1 MSAAQNLD
9 TVTTRLVGPLDGDA
23 IAAQWAIAEPML
35 ARALER
41 DDWKMKPDQL
51 YEQIAAGMM
60 GLYLAQDFA
69 TGETLAAMACEVQDY
84 PNARVFS
91 IAYCGGREAW
101 RWAGV
106 AIAEFEREAARL
118 GCHTVRIPGRKGWG
132 RVFPDYRETHRVF
145 ERRIA

>member
-1 MSAAQNLD
+1 MSAAPNMD
-9 TVTTRLVGPLDGDA
+9 MVTTRLVGPLDGDA
-23 IAAQWAIAEPML
+23 IAAQWAVAEPML

-41 DDWKMKPDQL
+41 EGWKMKPDQL
-51 YEQIAAGMM
+51 HSQIAEGLM

-69 TGETLAAMACEVQDY
+69 TGETLAAMACEVQEY

-101 RWAGV
+101 RWV
-106 AIAEFEREAARL
+106 HTIADFEREAARL

-132 RVFPDYRETHRVF
+132 RVFPGYRETFRVY
-145 ERRIA
+145 EREIA